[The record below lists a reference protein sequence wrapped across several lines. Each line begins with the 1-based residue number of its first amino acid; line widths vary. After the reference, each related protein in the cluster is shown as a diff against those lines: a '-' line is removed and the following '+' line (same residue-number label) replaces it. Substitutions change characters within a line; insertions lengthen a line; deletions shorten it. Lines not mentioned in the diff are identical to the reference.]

1 MFTIIGADGKEY
13 GPVTADQIKQWMA
26 ENRLTPS
33 MQARRAGATD
43 WLRIG
48 DLPELIPAPRVSFFQ
63 AAAGVSGQG
72 PGAAPSAQFQ
82 PSAFA
87 SDAAAD
93 PLAATPGAPEP
104 IVFTGEWAEYFK
116 IWIVNVLL
124 TI

>member
-26 ENRLTPS
+26 ENRLTPN

-48 DLPELIPAPRVSFFQ
+48 DLPELIPVPRISFLQ
-63 AAAGVSGQG
+63 AAVGDSGQA

-82 PSAFA
+82 PAASAPGA
-87 SDAAAD
+87 TES

-104 IVFTGEWAEYFK
+104 IVFTGEWVEYFK
-116 IWIVNVLL
+116 I
-124 TI
+124 